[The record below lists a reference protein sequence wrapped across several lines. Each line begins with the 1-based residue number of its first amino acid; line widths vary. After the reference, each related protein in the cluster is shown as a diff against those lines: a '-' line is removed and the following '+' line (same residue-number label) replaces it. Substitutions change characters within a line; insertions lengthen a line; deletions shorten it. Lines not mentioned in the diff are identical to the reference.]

1 MAKLVVL
8 YPQPTD
14 PAQFDKAYAEEHV
27 PLCQDKLKG
36 MKLAVTHIKGSAGG
50 ESPYYLM
57 AEVWAPSIEA
67 LQGFLS
73 TPDGKEV
80 GGHAFRIST
89 GGPPTILFTEEDV
102 HQF

>member
-8 YPQPTD
+8 YPTPTD
-14 PAQFDKAYAEEHV
+14 TAEFDRAYAEEHV

-36 MKLAVTHIKGSAGG
+36 MKLAVTNVKGAANGA
-50 ESPYYLM
+50 SPYYLM

-67 LQGFLS
+67 LQGFLG
-73 TPDGKEV
+73 TPDGQEV
-80 GGHAFRIST
+80 AGHAFKIST
-89 GGPPTILFTEEDV
+89 GGAPDVLFTEEEV